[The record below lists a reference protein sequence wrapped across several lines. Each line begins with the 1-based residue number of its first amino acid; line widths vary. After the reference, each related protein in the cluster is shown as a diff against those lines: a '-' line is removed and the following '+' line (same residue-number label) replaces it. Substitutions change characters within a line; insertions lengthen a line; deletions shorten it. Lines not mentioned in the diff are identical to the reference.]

1 MNTLDSIINTKQVR
15 VNRTPERY
23 SDDGSYDN
31 RPVDPNYFNNYYQ
44 THKET
49 TMCKHCSSV
58 YTCKAGLH
66 KHPLRSAK
74 YQKLRGEI
82 C

>member
-1 MNTLDSIINTKQVR
+1 MGNIIKQKQVR
-15 VNRTPERY
+15 VKRNPERY
-23 SDDGSYDN
+23 NEDGGYDN
-31 RPVDPNYFNNYYQ
+31 RPTDPNYFNNYYH

-66 KHPLRSAK
+66 KHLLRSAK
-74 YQKLRGEI
+74 CQKLRSEI